1 MINHMS
7 KNYLIYLFTPL
18 FSLTLLL
25 PAKAQDFKRSAITD
39 PSISRRCKELIDQ
52 RQKKIVH
59 KQKLKALLVR
69 NAKLQKISPRERKSV
84 LEKLQRNHRNLRH
97 ELKYTEEKI
106 KNQEE
111 NIIRKGC
118 PGIQL

>member
-1 MINHMS
+1 MTD
-7 KNYLIYLFTPL
+7 KLYLFTLISTTFFLPL
-18 FSLTLLL
+18 ATI
-25 PAKAQDFKRSAITD
+25 AQDFKRSAITD
-39 PSISRRCKELIDQ
+39 PSISRRCKELIDK
-52 RQKKIVH
+52 RQKKILH

-69 NAKLQKISPRERKSV
+69 NAKLQKLAPKNKKMVR
-84 LEKLQRNHRNLRH
+84 EKLQRNHRNLRH
-97 ELKYTEEKI
+97 ELKLTEEKI